1 MLIKDQ
7 PTAQIIVS
15 KAFRRLKMN
24 RDTEL
29 SMLAGVSYEA
39 SRFRDNKFPIP
50 DGWSALSIINWPYG
64 SSRYPQ
70 NNVPNRAYWQ
80 DGASGFE
87 AGAYVKGN
95 EVVISFAGTDFDNE
109 KLADFL
115 KTNIPIGAGKV
126 TDQLKYAAEFVSR
139 VKLFMRNDPQMVGK
153 SLTLT
158 GHSLGGGLAALMGS
172 MMDVQA
178 VTFDPAP
185 FRAAAT
191 RDNAL
196 ALNNYLAT
204 KTVNFTTSNLADD
217 KLASFPASDT
227 IPIPAGIFLKGW
239 GAAVGVAFD
248 IPAFIQVPINVAR
261 ESNVRA
267 IAVQGEFLTDMGF
280 GSALPLDKL
289 RIYGG
294 TLDLINNQ
302 SNTAAGSQL
311 HSQALLTLLLAS
323 RNGDGGF
330 GFFDTANRY
339 KSFLGLFFDKKIFP
353 NQSVPLEERTPI
365 EHILRHQFGVT
376 AGSVNRAGEVIKD
389 DMLAVLGRD
398 LLKLGLPADGFNRFA
413 QEAVLGSV
421 LRHYYTAVSAT
432 ATPERYTGGVLK
444 ELLQTE
450 PGGVSFKVSEVE
462 RGGDTL
468 KNWAS
473 FTRAVLFAETSQIS
487 TPDNLP
493 GTGLLRAA
501 PLQQR
506 VSQSE
511 RINIATSGTLT
522 LDRSGDAL
530 RDLTLGADGAD
541 SLKTGAGNDVIQA
554 GSGDDTLDGGTGNDL
569 LLGGFGNDAYEFNG
583 SFGKDDISDFDD
595 TGSIRI
601 DGMALSGTF
610 VGAGTRG
617 GYALDL
623 GGGQYAGLAIEQ
635 DAGSRTGFKAI
646 IVKGDNQDNVIT
658 IHDFDRSAAF
668 GSQGYL
674 GIKVDATQRLA
685 LIQGDGKSL
694 GATATNFWG
703 DINSAASA
711 LVGKES
717 TVAEGA
723 GKLFTISL
731 AVAASPGA
739 KIVLA
744 VAGAL
749 ADKLKAILGDTTVD
763 ANGAEI
769 TLTEGQTFVSF
780 ALTSDSAITADQ
792 LGSISAQ
799 YQTDS
804 NNPNNPAGQS
814 PIASNSWALTLKDT
828 GESENTL
835 SGDYAVKTATA
846 SSDIKRYN
854 ADGQQIT
861 VVAAGQPYYVGD
873 AQGNLVTDAAGPR
886 VTDNALYGSAGKDK
900 IEGLTGSDL
909 IMGGAGNDKIDGGEG
924 ADMIGGGAGA
934 DHILGGE
941 GDDYISS
948 SADVNTSYQAIGS
961 TDNWAA
967 FGLPAGKEVVTTQA
981 RWGSYKDIEAD
992 GESVTI
998 WSGIGETRQDT
1009 AATEGDVID
1018 AGAGNDQVIASW
1030 ADDRIKGGQGDDEM
1044 DGLAGDDIIEG
1055 NEGDDYLAGDGTLK
1069 ADYLSSVPAAQHGAD
1084 FIDGGEGKD
1093 DIHGQGGAD
1102 QLFGGD
1108 GDDDIVGDAVGS
1120 SSDEYFVS
1128 LQYHGDDYLDGEGGD
1143 DRLEGNKGDDT
1154 LYGGDGKDTLVGDQ
1168 FAGQLSDAEGKDKAN
1183 WGRDYLDGEAGD
1195 DTLIGGGGD
1204 DQLFGGA
1211 DNDQLIGDDANGEM
1225 DGSVHGQDYLD
1236 GEDGNDQL
1244 WGGGQ
1249 ADTLFGGAGDDSLQ
1263 GDIQGDDLEAKYHG
1277 DDYLDGEEGADNLIG
1292 DGGNDTLY
1300 GGAGNDSISGDASTP
1315 KQDAAL
1321 NGQDYL
1327 DGGEGD
1333 DNLYGGGNADT
1344 LLGGNGNDYL
1354 QGDRNGSQELQ
1365 AQFNGDD
1372 YLDGEEG
1379 DDRLVGDGG
1388 NDQLFGG
1395 LGNDQLTGDSTDQNA
1410 PADLQGQDYLDGEE
1424 GNDRIFGGG
1433 NSDTLIGG
1441 EGDDQLSGDNF
1452 GGNRDAS
1459 ADGVDSV
1466 DGGVGNDRL
1475 WGGGNADTLIGGDG
1489 NDYLQG
1495 DWSGREEIALAY
1507 NGADTLD
1514 GGAGNDILIGDG
1526 GNDLLLGGEG
1536 DDQMAGGTG
1545 DDTLEAGSG
1554 DDLLFGGAGNDKLDG
1569 GDGADQLIDDEGGND
1584 VLIAGAGNDVLD
1596 AGAGDDTLEGG
1607 EGDDILTGGAG
1618 SDTLRGGAGNDG
1630 LYGDNAL
1637 EGPTSDVLDG
1647 GAGNDQM
1654 NGGGAAD
1661 TYIVN
1666 LGDGQDTIQ
1675 DDGSDGSI
1683 NKIVFQFDHTQV
1695 QSVRRQGLDLVM
1707 TYGAAGADSLVV
1719 RGYYGGEFEGYQNLG
1734 AGSALPQSGPA
1745 QASIAQFTFADGAVW
1760 DNAKILELAPA
1771 PAVGE
1776 VPADPY
1782 AQANLPYFVN
1792 ALLSRET
1799 VRAAGKHE
1807 LSYSFATSFYGGE
1820 NQAMFFTE
1828 EHKQAVR
1835 EALGK
1840 FSGVL
1845 DIRFVEVSDSQ
1856 SVDLRYVMDDLSSA
1870 GLGAYAG
1877 YASSGTG
1884 EIHLNSTMFAKQYPD
1899 LLGGLKPRLSL
1910 AQGSMGFEV
1919 ILHETGHALGLKHP
1933 FEAPQLPT
1941 AENSNAN
1948 TVMSYTRTGAPR
1960 TELPMFDVAALQYL
1974 YGVNSSART
1983 AGDTYGLQDRFVQ
1996 DAGGADAFDASAQTQ
2011 DVTIDLSPGGWS
2023 FAGTKANSILAAGQS
2038 FISYGSTIE
2047 TALGGSGNDVLI
2059 GNNAA
2064 NTLSGGQGSDTLTGG
2079 KGNDVLQGG
2088 EGNDIYVFS
2097 KGDGLD
2103 VISDSSSADT
2113 IRLTTGITPFDVT
2126 VMRTGAD
2133 VSLTLR
2139 GGLDAITIK
2148 DWFLPSSSRSIS
2160 VAFADGSSWTASE
2173 LSAMALVPS
2182 SGTEGA
2188 DLITGTTGDDVID
2201 ALGGNDVINGLAG
2214 NDALTGGQ
2222 GNDVFVFNRG
2232 DGQDTIYNTDVL
2244 RDTVN
2249 TGLSQSIDTL
2259 RFGAGISETDVL
2271 TVRSGNDVL
2280 LKLKDSTDQV
2290 RFANYFG
2297 ADQTTGTRVFDHKI
2311 DRVEFANGSVWNQA
2325 MIQTALDQAPSNNA
2339 PTVSG
2344 TVPPLVVPTNEN
2356 FTYVLPSS
2364 LITDV
2369 DLNDTLTLSAA
2380 RSNGSALPSWLSFN
2394 SITRTFSGTPQA
2406 TDIAALQI
2414 VLTGTDSFGA
2424 SVSTPFTLTVN
2435 NAPTVSGTVPPL
2447 VARTNQSF
2455 SYAIPSTLITDSDL
2469 NDTLTLSAT
2478 TSSNSALPSW
2488 LSFNPATRTFS
2499 GTPGAA
2505 DVATS
2510 QIILTGT
2517 DSFGASISTP
2527 LTLDVVQ
2534 VNSAPVVATPAL
2546 DQNAVQGTLFNYTL
2560 PESVFSDPDTGDT
2573 LTYSAT
2579 LANGDALPSWISFD
2593 ALTRRFSGTPSLAGI
2608 TSVRVTA
2615 TDGSNNSVADVFD
2628 ITVTPP
2634 LPIVGTAGND
2644 YLEGGAADD
2653 LISGLAGNDR
2663 LFGYG
2668 GNDTLDGGLGDDVS
2682 TGGRGSN
2689 IYLYGKG
2696 DGNDVIGVRPL
2707 IEGLP
2712 LDIEPGLVNTIQFR
2726 QDIAPAEVQLTL
2738 SSTGNLLVT
2747 ITTTGETITALGFLT
2762 NGLPKGELSFVQ
2774 QIRFADGTTWTTE
2787 NIIAQLHA
2795 GTANS
2800 DVVLGTSGNDVM
2812 RGQEG
2817 NDWLFGN
2824 GGDDVLE
2831 GGVGNDAVDGSLGS
2845 DTYLFGRGDGQDRI
2859 LTSLRNDLSEI
2870 DTLQFKPGVNPG
2882 DLNVRILNTGQ
2893 LLIGINGTS
2902 ESISI
2907 DNFAYSSEGIVDPNP
2922 LQQIKFADGT
2932 VWDKQAILDKMFAV
2946 TSGDDTIR
2954 GTPSNDVLLGG
2965 AGNDLLIA
2973 EAGNDTLDGGSGND
2987 GLAGGL
2993 DNDTYLFGRGDGK
3006 DTIRKWLDPN
3016 EGFNTLK
3023 FKVGIAQSDIALSVV
3038 DKQLIIKIKESSD
3051 EIYVPDFFTAIL
3063 DGNSYAGGYYD
3074 FFGGWVSL
3082 SDSLRGGTSSSPLQE
3097 IKFADGTVWN
3107 INTIISLLNVP
3118 TDGSDTLIG
3127 LLSND
3132 TLHGLSGND
3141 YIVAN
3146 SGDDIL
3152 YGGDGSDNLQGGDG
3166 NDLIEGGQGDDFIDS
3181 GQGSDTYIF
3190 GKGDGADTIIA
3201 KGLAGDIDTLQFK
3214 SGIRPDEIRVEMVG
3228 GDSNYS
3234 VRISIAGTEDS
3245 IRVENFRGDRRTSA
3259 NWTGGN
3265 RSGVQRIQF
3274 ADGTVWNRQ
3283 DILNAM
3289 LTGTAGDDVLF
3300 GTGEADVI
3308 RGQSG
3313 NDTLYGG
3320 AGADTLYGGEGD
3332 DTVSGE
3338 DGNDVLLGED
3348 GNDVLYGHSGNDT
3361 LDGGKGNDSLYGGLD
3376 NDVYLFGIGDGQ
3388 DTIDNSF
3395 YQGQTILDV
3404 LRFKAGIT
3412 AEGITTSR
3420 LGSHLVLQISNT
3432 PDQITI
3438 LNYFSEGDL
3447 NVYGYKLHEIQF
3459 ADGTVWTYTDIKART
3474 AINTIS
3480 GTEYADNLLGTDG
3493 ADLLIGLAGDDI
3505 LNGGLRADIMEGGVG
3520 NDTYIVDDAAD
3531 FALEKSNEGV
3541 DIIISSV
3548 GFTLQDDVENI
3559 TLTGNSHIDAYAFGY
3574 QYDSHAGL
3582 ANSFTGNSGNNKLVT
3597 GGGDDTIDGGAGAD
3611 TMIGGRGSDLYIVD
3625 NIGDVVQEQDQ
3636 SDYGDSVNSSI
3647 SYTLTDHV
3655 ENLKLTGG
3663 DALDGTGNGIS
3674 NVLIGNSANNK
3685 LNGGGGADTM
3695 IGGLGNDT
3703 YVVDVTTD
3711 VVTEKVGE
3719 GIDLVISSATYSL
3732 SANVENLTLTG
3743 TAAVDGTGNA
3753 LNNAVLGNT
3762 LANTLKGEAGD
3773 DILDGG
3779 AGADKL
3785 FGGLG
3790 NDTYVVD
3797 VAGDEITENA
3807 NQGTDTVNASF
3818 SFSLGNNVEN
3828 LTLVGTSAINATG
3841 NGLANVLV
3849 GNSADN
3855 VLNGAAGADT
3865 MAGGLGN
3872 DSYVIDNAADVITE
3886 MINEGADT
3894 VSTSLTYALGNNI
3907 ENLILTGTAAVSG
3920 TGNSLNNALT
3930 GNSNNNILDGGSGTD
3945 RLSGGLG
3952 NDTYVV
3958 DNTNDVIVEVVNEGT
3973 DVVNASATY
3982 TLSDNLENLSL
3993 TGTGSINATGN
4004 SLNNTLNGNSANN
4017 MLDGGA
4023 GADKL
4028 LGGLGNDTYVIDN
4041 AGDLITENL
4050 DQGIDAVNSS
4060 ITYTLVNN
4068 VENITLVGSGA
4079 INATGN
4085 ALVNALTGNSG
4096 DNVLNGGAGAD
4107 TMGGGLGNDTYVVDN
4122 ASDLIVEGA
4131 ASGVDIVN
4139 TSVTYTLAA
4148 NVENLVLTGSAA
4160 IDGIGNSLDN
4170 ALTGNSGVN
4179 TLTGGAG
4186 NDTLNGLAG
4195 ADKLLGGSGND
4206 TYVVDNTGDA
4216 ITENSNEGTDAVNAS
4231 ITFTLAAN
4239 VENLTLIGSSAI
4251 NGTGNASGNAFVGNS
4266 ANNTLTGN
4274 AGDDTLN
4281 GAAGADSLLG
4291 GTGNDTYVF
4300 GRGYGADSVTENDAT
4315 AGNIDTAKFDAD
4327 IASNQLWFTK
4337 AGNNLEVSVIGTSDK
4352 LVISNWYLGNQ
4363 YRVER
4368 FKAGDGKTLIDSQV
4382 QSLVSAMAAFAPPTA
4397 GQTTLPANYA
4407 SALQTTLAAN
4417 WV

>member
-1 MLIKDQ
+1 MSFSLEQAKLELATGSKTVDQLISL
-7 PTAQIIVS
+7 V
-15 KAFRRLKMN
+15 R
-24 RDTEL
+24 
-29 SMLAGVSYEA
+29 GVSGRVEGATSQTTHLLYT
-39 SRFRDNKFPIP
+39 
-50 DGWSALSIINWPYG
+50 GVL
-64 SSRYPQ
+64 
-70 NNVPNRAYWQ
+70 Q
-80 DGASGFE
+80 DGAIT
-87 AGAYVKGN
+87 GN
-95 EVVISFAGTDFDNE
+95 
-109 KLADFL
+109 LADTIQNFTDA
-115 KTNIPIGAGKV
+115 KT
-126 TDQLKYAAEFVSR
+126 
-139 VKLFMRNDPQMVGK
+139 VGK
-153 SLTLT
+153 SEVGLFVNSDEFKSAITKAIRLEVLGSAEVPTTPLTPEQTETLNRRFNFVMNGRDGVGITAPRVNFDSIWDIASKNYVTDAVGNFRIIADSTFDNNSVLVKSELPAALSNTKIGTIDGIPQADLAAKGLPEAQKLINFNAAQQAHYSRLSLSNFDDWLSGDKTKIDAAFADKALQNEWVKRLKDPSLSALADAQTAKELSAIAEKYPASSGWLKALGPLAIGATLIMASFEAEAAYSAGNNERAKQIMVDWAVETAGSEAAQIAAGVIAGLGAAALVAAGVITAPVAGAIALGAALVGGFYGGDAAKDFYKLLSDSDGDQTIDLINRLANVFYGATSTLT
-158 GHSLGGGLAALMGS
+158 TPLPADLNGGKYTIDANLNAAELLSRARSTSAEGIAWRYALRELNPFVITDVSYARHNTDGSLDLFDKDSNPDGLTDEFLADRAQMLWWRLQFEKKGARDDDDAPRTGPKPYNEDWDSNTVQGNTDYIDLTQKLPGNQEFKLVIDGAGLSLFDKQIVFGS
-172 MMDVQA
+172 IDA
-178 VTFDPAP
+178 NRIEGSGD
-185 FRAAAT
+185 
-191 RDNAL
+191 
-196 ALNNYLAT
+196 
-204 KTVNFTTSNLADD
+204 DD
-217 KLASFPASDT
+217 KLY
-227 IPIPAGIFLKGW
+227 G
-239 GAAVGVAFD
+239 
-248 IPAFIQVPINVAR
+248 
-261 ESNVRA
+261 
-267 IAVQGEFLTDMGF
+267 MG
-280 GSALPLDKL
+280 
-289 RIYGG
+289 
-294 TLDLINNQ
+294 
-302 SNTAAGSQL
+302 
-311 HSQALLTLLLAS
+311 
-323 RNGDGGF
+323 
-330 GFFDTANRY
+330 
-339 KSFLGLFFDKKIFP
+339 
-353 NQSVPLEERTPI
+353 
-365 EHILRHQFGVT
+365 
-376 AGSVNRAGEVIKD
+376 
-389 DMLAVLGRD
+389 
-398 LLKLGLPADGFNRFA
+398 
-413 QEAVLGSV
+413 
-421 LRHYYTAVSAT
+421 
-432 ATPERYTGGVLK
+432 
-444 ELLQTE
+444 
-450 PGGVSFKVSEVE
+450 
-462 RGGDTL
+462 GGDTL
-468 KNWAS
+468 EGK
-473 FTRAVLFAETSQIS
+473 
-487 TPDNLP
+487 
-493 GTGLLRAA
+493 G
-501 PLQQR
+501 
-506 VSQSE
+506 
-511 RINIATSGTLT
+511 
-522 LDRSGDAL
+522 GD
-530 RDLTLGADGAD
+530 DYIEGGQ
-541 SLKTGAGNDVIQA
+541 GNDTLEGDTGQDTLKG
-554 GSGDDTLDGGTGNDL
+554 GSGDDTLNGGNGKDSLTGDAGSDTLDGGEGNDTL
-569 LLGGFGNDAYEFNG
+569 EGGAGHDRYRFTG
-583 SFGKDDISDFDD
+583 SFGHDIITDSDDDGAILIGSDGQ
-595 TGSIRI
+595 T
-601 DGMALSGTF
+601 L
-610 VGAGTRG
+610 RG
-617 GYALDL
+617 QYQGIGKRNGYALNL
-623 GGGQYAGLAIEQ
+623 GGGKYAGLAVYE
-635 DAGSRTGFKAI
+635 DSRSSTGHRAI
-646 IVKGDNQDNVIT
+646 ITLGTDANNTIT
-658 IHDFDRSAAF
+658 INNFNLDAAQ
-668 GSQGYL
+668 SDQGYL
-674 GIKVDATQRLA
+674 GIKLDPTQRLIVSA
-685 LIQGDGKSL
+685 EASSNPFGDVDFDIASLAGKVSSF
-694 GATATNFWG
+694 G
-703 DINSAASA
+703 
-711 LVGKES
+711 
-717 TVAEGA
+717 EGA
-723 GKLFTISL
+723 GKTFKVFLSQ
-731 AVAASPGA
+731 AAEAGS
-739 KIVLA
+739 KIILNLE
-744 VAGAL
+744 GAL
-749 ADKLKAILGDTTVD
+749 ANGLKAILGDSTVD

-769 TLTEGQTFVSF
+769 QLTEGQTFVSF
-780 ALTSDSAITADQ
+780 SLVSDSEITADQ
-792 LGSISAQ
+792 LGSITAQ

-814 PIASNSWALTLKDT
+814 PISSNSWALTLKDT

-835 SGDYAVKTATA
+835 NGDYAVKTQTA

-861 VVAAGQPYYVGD
+861 VVAAGQPYYVRD
-873 AQGNLVTDAAGPR
+873 AQGNLVADAAGLL

-900 IEGLTGSDL
+900 IEGLSGSDL
-909 IMGGAGNDKIDGGEG
+909 IMGGAGNDKIDGGQG

-934 DHILGGE
+934 DHILGGA

-992 GESVTI
+992 GETVTV

-1030 ADDRIKGGQGDDEM
+1030 ADDRIKGGQGDDEI

-1120 SSDEYFVS
+1120 SSDAYFVS

-1143 DRLEGNKGDDT
+1143 DKLLGNKGDDT
-1154 LYGGDGKDTLVGDQ
+1154 LYGGDGKDSLVGDQ
-1168 FAGQLSDAEGKDKAN
+1168 FASQLSDAEGKDKAN

-1195 DTLIGGGGD
+1195 DALIGGGGD

-1211 DNDQLIGDDANGEM
+1211 DNDKLWGDDGGNEM
-1225 DGSVHGQDYLD
+1225 DGSVQGQDELD
-1236 GEDGNDQL
+1236 GEGGNDML

-1249 ADTLFGGAGDDSLQ
+1249 ADTLFGGEGDDYLQ
-1263 GDIQGDDLEAKYHG
+1263 GDDNSEDLEAQYHG
-1277 DDYLDGEEGADNLIG
+1277 DDYLDGEGGADNLIG

-1300 GGAGNDSISGDASTP
+1300 GGAGDDTLSGDTTDPNAP
-1315 KQDAAL
+1315 AAL
-1321 NGQDYL
+1321 HGQDYLDGEEGHDKLFGGGKDDTLIGGVGNDTLVGDGSDAGRDASVDGADSL

-1452 GGNRDAS
+1452 GGSRDAS

-1466 DGGVGNDRL
+1466 DGGVGNDQL

-1495 DWSGREEIALAY
+1495 DWNGREEIALAY

-1526 GNDLLLGGEG
+1526 GDDLLLAGDG
-1536 DDQMAGGTG
+1536 DDKMDGGTG

-1569 GDGADQLIDDEGGND
+1569 SDGADRLIDDEGGND

-1807 LSYSFATSFYGGE
+1807 LSYSFATSLYGGE

-1840 FSGVL
+1840 FSDVL

-1877 YASSGTG
+1877 YANSGTG
-1884 EIHLNSTMFAKQYPD
+1884 EIHLNSTMFAKQYPN
-1899 LLGGLKPRLSL
+1899 LLGGLKPPQSL

-1948 TVMSYTRTGAPR
+1948 TVMSYTRSGAPR

-1974 YGVNSSART
+1974 YGVNSSVRT

-2126 VMRTGAD
+2126 VMRAGAD

-2148 DWFLPSSSRSIS
+2148 DWFLPSSSRSMA
-2160 VAFADGSSWTASE
+2160 VVFADGSSWTASE

-2188 DLITGTTGDDVID
+2188 DLITGTMGDDVID

-2214 NDALTGGQ
+2214 NDALTGGL

-2290 RFANYFG
+2290 RFVNYFG

-2344 TVPPLVVPTNEN
+2344 TVPPLVVRTNES
-2356 FTYVLPSS
+2356 FAYVLPSS

-2488 LSFNPATRTFS
+2488 LSFNPVTRTFS

-2517 DSFGASISTP
+2517 DSFSASISTP

-2653 LISGLAGNDR
+2653 LIRGLAGNDR
-2663 LFGYG
+2663 LFGND
-2668 GNDTLDGGLGDDVS
+2668 GNDTLDGGLGNDESV
-2682 TGGRGSN
+2682 GGQGSN
-2689 IYLYGKG
+2689 AYLFGKG
-2696 DGNDVIGVRPL
+2696 DGNDKIIPTGYAQLFSGVWGSLDDMYSVYRPN
-2707 IEGLP
+2707 IAAHAANGW
-2712 LDIEPGLVNTIQFR
+2712 VNTIQFK
-2726 QDIAPAEVQLTL
+2726 QDIAPNEVELKCN
-2738 SSTGNLLVT
+2738 STGDLIVT
-2747 ITTTGETITALGFLT
+2747 ITTTGETITCYGFLT
-2762 NGLPKGELSFVQ
+2762 AGSPKGELSGVQ

-2795 GTANS
+2795 GTA
-2800 DVVLGTSGNDVM
+2800 GNDVIPGTTGNDVI
-2812 RGQEG
+2812 RGQFG
-2817 NDWLFGN
+2817 NDFLFGN
-2824 GGDDVLE
+2824 EGDDVLD
-2831 GGVGNDAVDGSLGS
+2831 GGAGNDDIDGSLGS
-2845 DTYLFGRGDGQDRI
+2845 DTYLFGFGDGRDTVHTNLGFD
-2859 LTSLRNDLSEI
+2859 LTEI
-2870 DTLQFKPGVNPG
+2870 NTLQFKPGVNPT
-2882 DLNVRILNTGQ
+2882 DVNFQLLATGQ
-2893 LLIGINGTS
+2893 LVVGFNNS
-2902 ESISI
+2902 FFDSITFN
-2907 DNFAYSSEGIVDPNP
+2907 DFAYTSGLDESKNPLQQIKFNDGTVWSKQVILDKLFGAATSGDDTLRGTARDDVIVAGAGNDVLFGEDGNDILDGGLGNDILHGRFGNDTYLFARGDGQDTIQPWIQPDNGVNTLRFKSGISPADVLIRLVADRLIIKIRDTSDEINVSGFLPGFTDGRWIADGYYDNEGRWVSLNP
-2922 LQQIKFADGT
+2922 LLSQQSPTSQLQQIKFADGT
-2932 VWDKQAILDKMFAV
+2932 VWTSNTILSLARVSTSESDTLVGLNENDSFYGL
-2946 TSGDDTIR
+2946 SGDDY
-2954 GTPSNDVLLGG
+2954 L
-2965 AGNDLLIA
+2965 AGNL
-2973 EAGNDTLDGGSGND
+2973 GNDTLHGDEGNDQLYGGGGDDLLDGGQGND
-2987 GLAGGL
+2987 FVEGGQG
-2993 DNDTYLFGRGDGK
+2993 NDTYLFGRGDG
-3006 DTIRKWLDPN
+3006 
-3016 EGFNTLK
+3016 
-3023 FKVGIAQSDIALSVV
+3023 
-3038 DKQLIIKIKESSD
+3038 
-3051 EIYVPDFFTAIL
+3051 
-3063 DGNSYAGGYYD
+3063 
-3074 FFGGWVSL
+3074 
-3082 SDSLRGGTSSSPLQE
+3082 
-3097 IKFADGTVWN
+3097 ADN
-3107 INTIISLLNVP
+3107 INVL
-3118 TDGSDTLIG
+3118 GSFG
-3127 LLSND
+3127 
-3132 TLHGLSGND
+3132 
-3141 YIVAN
+3141 
-3146 SGDDIL
+3146 
-3152 YGGDGSDNLQGGDG
+3152 
-3166 NDLIEGGQGDDFIDS
+3166 EIDV
-3181 GQGSDTYIF
+3181 
-3190 GKGDGADTIIA
+3190 
-3201 KGLAGDIDTLQFK
+3201 LRFK
-3214 SGIRPDEIRVEMVG
+3214 PGIRPDEIRF
-3228 GDSNYS
+3228 SPINPYNS
-3234 VRISIAGTEDS
+3234 YITLSIIGTEDS
-3245 IRVENFRGDRRTSA
+3245 ITLSGFLSDFEAVPLPNA
-3259 NWTGGN
+3259 QGN
-3265 RSGVQRIQF
+3265 SLKRIEF
-3274 ADGTVWNRQ
+3274 SDGTSWTKADIWNF
-3283 DILNAM
+3283 L
-3289 LTGTAGDDVLF
+3289 LTGTNDRDQLYGNN
-3300 GTGEADVI
+3300 EANVI
-3308 RGQSG
+3308 RGLDG
-3313 NDTLYGG
+3313 ADNLEGRGGADTLYGG
-3320 AGADTLYGGEGD
+3320 AGDDQLYGAMIWMTTD
-3332 DTVSGE
+3332 DGNFLFGE
-3338 DGNDVLLGED
+3338 DGNDTLWGFSGDDRLEGGA
-3348 GNDVLYGHSGNDT
+3348 GNDYLWGGYGS
-3361 LDGGKGNDSLYGGLD
+3361 
-3376 NDVYLFGIGDGQ
+3376 DVYVFGLGDGQ
-3388 DTIDNSF
+3388 DTLDNYGSDYGNSVTF
-3395 YQGQTILDV
+3395 PAAVNYDV
-3404 LRFKAGIT
+3404 LQFKSGIT
-3412 AEGITTSR
+3412 AENLIVTRSADDLILKVLNTT
-3420 LGSHLVLQISNT
+3420 
-3432 PDQITI
+3432 DQITI
-3438 LNYFSEGDL
+3438 SKYFAELDL
-3447 NVYGYKLHEIQF
+3447 NTLSAFGIDPRFVSYKVNEIRF
-3459 ADGTVWTYTDIKART
+3459 ADGTAWTQSDITERT
-3474 AINTIS
+3474 TIKIVN
-3480 GTEYADNLLGTDG
+3480 GTANADNLVGTYGVDRLLGFAGNDRLDG
-3493 ADLLIGLAGDDI
+3493 NLSG
-3505 LNGGLRADIMEGGVG
+3505 DIMEGGVG
-3520 NDTYIVDDAAD
+3520 DDTYIVGETDDVVI
-3531 FALEKSNEGV
+3531 ENSNEGV
-3541 DIIISSV
+3541 D
-3548 GFTLQDDVENI
+3548 
-3559 TLTGNSHIDAYAFGY
+3559 
-3574 QYDSHAGL
+3574 
-3582 ANSFTGNSGNNKLVT
+3582 
-3597 GGGDDTIDGGAGAD
+3597 TI
-3611 TMIGGRGSDLYIVD
+3611 
-3625 NIGDVVQEQDQ
+3625 Q
-3636 SDYGDSVNSSI
+3636 SSI
-3647 SYTLTDHV
+3647 
-3655 ENLKLTGG
+3655 N
-3663 DALDGTGNGIS
+3663 
-3674 NVLIGNSANNK
+3674 
-3685 LNGGGGADTM
+3685 
-3695 IGGLGNDT
+3695 
-3703 YVVDVTTD
+3703 YV
-3711 VVTEKVGE
+3711 
-3719 GIDLVISSATYSL
+3719 L
-3732 SANVENLTLTG
+3732 SANLENLTLTG
-3743 TAAVDGTGNA
+3743 TIAVNGTGNA

-3773 DILDGG
+3773 DVLDGG

-3818 SFSLGNNVEN
+3818 SFTLGNNVEN
-3828 LTLVGTSAINATG
+3828 LTLVGTGAINATG
-3841 NGLANVLV
+3841 NGLANVLI

-3886 MINEGADT
+3886 RINEGTDT

-3907 ENLILTGTAAVSG
+3907 ENLILTGTAAVNG

-3930 GNSNNNILDGGSGTD
+3930 GNSNNNILDGGSGAD

-3982 TLSDNLENLSL
+3982 TLSDNLENLTL

-4028 LGGLGNDTYVIDN
+4028 LGGLGNDIYVIDN

-4050 DQGIDAVNSS
+4050 DQGIDTVNSS

-4160 IDGIGNSLDN
+4160 INGIGNSLDN
-4170 ALTGNSGVN
+4170 ALTGNSGIN

-4216 ITENSNEGTDAVNAS
+4216 ITENSNEGTDAVDAS

-4251 NGTGNASGNAFVGNS
+4251 NGTGNASGNALVGNS
-4266 ANNTLTGN
+4266 ANNALTGN

-4300 GRGYGADSVTENDAT
+4300 GRGYGADSITENDAT